1 MNVTLTWLAA
11 DLRAA
16 GLDVRE
22 IDGWQTRARPG
33 PFSPL
38 GVLIHD
44 TGVPTRSGD
53 APSLQTCIDG
63 RNDLP
68 GPLCQ
73 LLIARSAAVYV
84 IAGGRCNHAGEG
96 AMPPTIPTNA
106 GNSLLAGIELE
117 NTGNGTEPWPTAQV
131 RAAQIATAVILRK
144 AGPAAPTAR
153 VWGHREYALPRGRKP
168 DPVGIDMTAFR
179 GAVAALLNPPP
190 SEEDDMP
197 GLHQLGSAMDTMR
210 TLYLTHRGTWPTLS
224 EETAWAKDFEA
235 KLARGEDL
243 GPTYA
248 WIIWALDAEKAKT
261 RP

>member
-11 DLRAA
+11 DLRTA
-16 GLDVRE
+16 GLTVRE

-63 RNDLP
+63 RADLP

-106 GNSLLAGIELE
+106 GNSLLVGIELE
-117 NTGNGTEPWPTAQV
+117 NTGNGTEPWPAAQV

-144 AGPAAPTAR
+144 AGPGAPTAR
-153 VWGHREYALPRGRKP
+153 VWGHKEYAPRRKP

-179 GAVAALLNPPP
+179 GAVATLLNPPP

-197 GLHQLGSAMDTMR
+197 GIHQLGAAMATLDQ
-210 TLYLTHRGTWPTLS
+210 LYLGHRGTALGL
-224 EETAWAKDFEA
+224 EERASWRKDFEA

-243 GPTYA
+243 APTYD
-248 WIIWALDAEKAKT
+248 WIIWALDQEKAKAG
-261 RP
+261 R